1 MRMTKGKKLLFFSDI
16 DNNGFFDIIIDNNG
30 FFWYNIIKVKSVVRV
45 MEKNLQQMQ
54 FKDRLCRTLLRINW
68 LIAIVAMLPVLSKI
82 FLGVAA
88 IGMAFYYLI
97 LIAVIITL
105 GLFLLN
111 DSFRALYDVDLS
123 GLQQLSDQI
132 VQAYRIAQAV
142 LAGICAFLSV
152 IVLIVIVRNQDVVH
166 KSRKI
171 VSVTLAVLIVLTAT
185 LVYYMKLI

>member
-1 MRMTKGKKLLFFSDI
+1 M
-16 DNNGFFDIIIDNNG
+16 
-30 FFWYNIIKVKSVVRV
+30 
-45 MEKNLQQMQ
+45 QQMQ

-82 FLGVAA
+82 FIGVAA

-97 LIAVIITL
+97 LIAVTIITL

-111 DSFRALYDVDLS
+111 DSFRALYNVDLN

-132 VQAYRIAQAV
+132 VQVYRIAQPV
-142 LAGICAFLSV
+142 LAGICALLSA

-166 KSRKI
+166 RSRKI
-171 VSVTLAVLIVLTAT
+171 VSVTLAALIVLIAT

>member
-1 MRMTKGKKLLFFSDI
+1 
-16 DNNGFFDIIIDNNG
+16 
-30 FFWYNIIKVKSVVRV
+30 
-45 MEKNLQQMQ
+45 MEKYLQQMQ

-82 FLGVAA
+82 FIGVAA

-97 LIAVIITL
+97 LIAVTIITL

-111 DSFRALYDVDLS
+111 DFFRALYNVDLN
-123 GLQQLSDQI
+123 QQLSDQI
-132 VQAYRIAQAV
+132 VQVYRIAQPV
-142 LAGICAFLSV
+142 LAGICAFLSA
-152 IVLIVIVRNQDVVH
+152 IVLIVIVRNQDEVH

-171 VSVTLAVLIVLTAT
+171 VSVTLAVLIVLIAT

>member
-1 MRMTKGKKLLFFSDI
+1 
-16 DNNGFFDIIIDNNG
+16 
-30 FFWYNIIKVKSVVRV
+30 
-45 MEKNLQQMQ
+45 MEKKLQQMQ

-82 FLGVAA
+82 VLSKIFIGVTA

-97 LIAVIITL
+97 LIAVTIITL

-111 DSFRALYDVDLS
+111 DSFRALYNVDLN

-132 VQAYRIAQAV
+132 VQVYRIAQPV
-142 LAGICAFLSV
+142 LAGICAFLSA
-152 IVLIVIVRNQDVVH
+152 IVLIVIVQNQDEVH

-171 VSVTLAVLIVLTAT
+171 VSVTLAVLIVLIAT

>member
-1 MRMTKGKKLLFFSDI
+1 M
-16 DNNGFFDIIIDNNG
+16 
-30 FFWYNIIKVKSVVRV
+30 RV
-45 MEKNLQQMQ
+45 MEKNLLQMQ

-82 FLGVAA
+82 FIGVAA

-97 LIAVIITL
+97 LIAVTIITL

-111 DSFRALYDVDLS
+111 DSFRALYNVDLN

-132 VQAYRIAQAV
+132 VQAYRIAQPV
-142 LAGICAFLSV
+142 LVGICAFLSA
-152 IVLIVIVRNQDVVH
+152 IVLIVIVRNQDEVH

-171 VSVTLAVLIVLTAT
+171 VSVSLAGLIVLIAT